1 MFDSLSEES
10 YLMCIIK
17 PFCSQTQF
25 KKDVLLLHNKALK
38 FVHNT
43 FPDTMCNCASFHN
56 QTQFQKIIFCCTM
69 KLQIFIH
76 NTFPLQT
83 SSPLAHSCC
92 NLFLSFEQN
101 FQITKLFFGSGTF
114 FGRTNFPQLDTIP
127 NTFIFSLESRTSKL
141 LRTQTKFLIHSL
153 AENYGNI
160 CKTTNMSSIRSYLP

>member
-1 MFDSLSEES
+1 MDHNKCYNCVVWRRNFLYKFVHIFCITISYCKIIVEGGTMFDSLSEES

-114 FGRTNFPQLDTIP
+114 FGRTNFP
-127 NTFIFSLESRTSKL
+127 
-141 LRTQTKFLIHSL
+141 
-153 AENYGNI
+153 
-160 CKTTNMSSIRSYLP
+160 